1 MFGDPVLKQLID
13 EALAGSYDVRIAA
26 WRVDE
31 FRANA
36 GIARSEFFPAINYG
50 GGFSRGRTSVHV
62 PPNSTATGNLWD
74 ANVNFGWE
82 LDVWGRIRRLN
93 ESAKA
98 LYLASEDARRG
109 VLITLVSDV
118 ARTYFTIRELDAEL
132 EITKKTVASFQETYD
147 LFKRKLDQGAA
158 SAVETSY
165 AAAALGEVAAQV
177 PEIERRIEA
186 NENQLSLLLGRNPG
200 PIPRGESIET
210 QPVPPEV
217 PPGLPSELLQRRP
230 DVRQAEEDLIAAN
243 ALVGV
248 ATANFFPRISLT
260 GFFGAVGPELDN
272 FFYPAGKAWSIAAGL
287 LGPLFQGGRLRAE
300 YGVAYAQ
307 WEQSKAAYERVVTS
321 AFAETTTVLYARSKI
336 AASIAEFESA
346 VQAYREMVR
355 LSQVRYDSGLADY
368 FEVLYSMQL
377 LFPAEIRPR
386 PGAPRPPERLRRHLQ
401 GPRRR
406 LEHRRT
412 HLAVARHRGAA
423 AGRRSGI
430 RDETPRDRD
439 EGVARGSWQRLVR
452 ERGTECGSSQFS
464 GSSRRFSPPAS
475 KRRTPRRLRPPRG
488 RWRSTRSISC
498 RPAPASP

>member
-1 MFGDPVLKQLID
+1 MKRLVAACLALALLAGCAVGPDYAQPPLTVPDQFRDIPGPPEPPASLADQPWWDVFGDPVLKQLVD
-13 EALAGSYDVRIAA
+13 EALAGNYDVRIAA

-230 DVRQAEEDLIAAN
+230 DVRQAEENLIAAN

-272 FFYPAGKAWSIAAGL
+272 FFYPAGKAWSLAAGL
-287 LGPLFQGGRLRAE
+287 LGPLFQGGKLKAE

-307 WEQSKAAYERVVTS
+307 WEQSRAAYEQVVTS

-336 AASIAEFESA
+336 AASIAEFEAA

-377 LFPAEIRPR
+377 LFPAEIALARARLDLLNDYVDIYRALGGGWNIAEPTWQSPGTEAPPPADVPEFATRP
-386 PGAPRPPERLRRHLQ
+386 
-401 GPRRR
+401 
-406 LEHRRT
+406 
-412 HLAVARHRGAA
+412 
-423 AGRRSGI
+423 
-430 RDETPRDRD
+430 DET
-439 EGVARGSWQRLVR
+439 ETK
-452 ERGTECGSSQFS
+452 E
-464 GSSRRFSPPAS
+464 
-475 KRRTPRRLRPPRG
+475 
-488 RWRSTRSISC
+488 
-498 RPAPASP
+498 